1 MAKFNEK
8 SVAKNVTTNYM
19 GEKAYIEKPEM
30 ELVSMLLTSFMED
43 SYYEKSSD
51 MLERMR
57 VVLGKVDAK
66 FAAKAA
72 IYARNEFGMRSVSH
86 VLSVELLKYVGGQPW
101 GKSFFESIVRRPDDM
116 TEIIAYYFAQG
127 NKKLPAAIKKG
138 FAKAFNKFDRY
149 QISKYKGKNKN
160 VSLVDVV
167 NLVHPLTTKK
177 NGVVEIS
184 KSEYITLLE
193 KKLKS
198 FGKNASK
205 YSERIAE
212 INASLDEIKNNQGDT
227 VEIPTLDALMVGL
240 LKNTET
246 LEAKLSKAGQEAKSD
261 EQKAEMKTE
270 VWKDLF
276 KTKKMPYMALL
287 KNLRNILEQAPEL
300 VDEVCEMLVNR
311 KMIENSLV
319 LPFRFLSAYEE
330 VGKLKKVGA
339 FEKDEQN
346 IIKVLAAID
355 DAIKTSVVNLPTLY
369 GKTVIL
375 SDNSGSMTGDR
386 GGNSLIS
393 RLSNIQ
399 TSDIANLFAVLYWLK
414 ADNTLVG
421 LFGDNL
427 IYPRLN
433 RNAGVFENFKTIDTE
448 KNKCG
453 AATERGIFEMFEKL
467 IREKTVVD
475 SIVVFS
481 DCQIGN
487 GCKWYD
493 HNGNH
498 GGEFN
503 KLFNDYKKISPKVRV
518 YSVDL
523 KGYGT
528 NVFSDNVYKIFGWSD
543 KIFDIMKVLEQDK
556 NALIKIINEY
566 AAF

>member
-1 MAKFNEK
+1 M
-8 SVAKNVTTNYM
+8 
-19 GEKAYIEKPEM
+19 
-30 ELVSMLLTSFMED
+30 
-43 SYYEKSSD
+43 
-51 MLERMR
+51 
-57 VVLGKVDAK
+57 
-66 FAAKAA
+66 
-72 IYARNEFGMRSVSH
+72 
-86 VLSVELLKYVGGQPW
+86 
-101 GKSFFESIVRRPDDM
+101 
-116 TEIIAYYFAQG
+116 
-127 NKKLPAAIKKG
+127 
-138 FAKAFNKFDRY
+138 
-149 QISKYKGKNKN
+149 
-160 VSLVDVV
+160 
-167 NLVHPLTTKK
+167 
-177 NGVVEIS
+177 
-184 KSEYITLLE
+184 
-193 KKLKS
+193 KS
-198 FGKNASK
+198 FGKNANK
-205 YSERIAE
+205 YSEKIAE
-212 INASLDEIKNNQGDT
+212 IKANLDDIKNGQGKV
-227 VEIPTLDALMVGL
+227 VEIPTLDALMIGL

-246 LEAKLSKAGQEAKSD
+246 WEAKLSKAGQEAKSD
-261 EQKAEMKTE
+261 EEKTELKTE

-276 KTKKMPYMALL
+276 KAKKMPYMALL

-311 KMIENSLV
+311 KMIENSLI

-330 VGKLKKVGA
+330 IEKLKKVGS
-339 FEKDEQN
+339 FEKDEEN
-346 IIKVLAAID
+346 IRKVLAAID
-355 DAIKTSVVNLPTLY
+355 AAIKTSVTNLPTLY

-386 GGNSLIS
+386 GGSSLVS
-393 RLSNIQ
+393 RLSNIK

-421 LFGDNL
+421 LFGDRL
-427 IYPRLN
+427 IHPKLN
-433 RNAGVFENFKTIDTE
+433 REAGVFENFKTIDAE

-453 AATERGIFEMFEKL
+453 GSTERGIFDMFEKL

-481 DCQIGN
+481 DCQIGS

-493 HNGNH
+493 HNGNR

-523 KGYGT
+523 QGYGT
-528 NVFSDNVYKIFGWSD
+528 NVFNDNVYKIFGWSD